1 MHNFKFSHESHK
13 STIGVCYFGEFLWC
27 FFNSFFLFLSPVYLG
42 NMWLYLRDFS
52 KYFESLL
59 QLWSLDIWTQVA
71 DKYVKM
77 FYKRQ
82 LGFDVQHSSFVKT
95 LKYPRHWSMSNYS
108 FNEYKT
114 PHQNY
119 IKMLQHLELS

>member
-1 MHNFKFSHESHK
+1 
-13 STIGVCYFGEFLWC
+13 
-27 FFNSFFLFLSPVYLG
+27 
-42 NMWLYLRDFS
+42 MWLYLRDFS

-59 QLWSLDIWTQVA
+59 QLGGLDIWTQVA

-77 FYKRQ
+77 FCKRQ

-108 FNEYKT
+108 FNESKT
-114 PHQNY
+114 QHQNY